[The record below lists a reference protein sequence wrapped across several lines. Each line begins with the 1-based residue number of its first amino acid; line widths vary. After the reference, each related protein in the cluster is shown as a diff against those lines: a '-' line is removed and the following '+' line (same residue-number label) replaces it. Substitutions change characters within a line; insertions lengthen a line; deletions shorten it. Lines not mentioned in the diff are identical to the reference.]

1 MLDICGNYPWDE
13 PMSDADTPHMLYVAW
28 AYPPARGSGVYRALA
43 TANTFASHGWRVTV
57 LTAERETFAKTGGSD
72 ESLEAHV
79 HPSIRIERIP
89 FDVPAYRADLRA
101 WSRWRARF
109 PEFWNAWQSIRERRI
124 FPEAV
129 YGAWRPVLEAE
140 ALRIHRADPVDLTI
154 ATANPN
160 VDFAAAYALHRDG
173 GVPFVMDYRDAWQL
187 DMFRGVRLSA
197 PGSRVDQLERRYVSA
212 AREIWFVNEPIARWH
227 RRLYPEAADRMHVV
241 ANGFD
246 EELATFPTAVRADR
260 RHGLVFGYVGTIHDV
275 TPLPA
280 LLDGWRRAREHS
292 SVVANAR
299 LELFGYLGH
308 AGVPSD
314 RWSGLIREHAHLGVT
329 HGGPVA
335 KARITATY
343 SRFDALVLLLGGSS
357 FVTSGK
363 VFEYCATGLPIAS
376 VHAPE
381 SAASD
386 VLRHYGAWS
395 PTSSL
400 RADDVAEAL
409 IRAAELA
416 AGQTESMRGELQ
428 RWASQFERR
437 AQFIGPLDRLREGLR

>member
-1 MLDICGNYPWDE
+1 
-13 PMSDADTPHMLYVAW
+13 MSDADKPHLLYVAW
-28 AYPPARGSGVYRALA
+28 GFPPGRGSGVYRALA
-43 TANTFASHGWRVTV
+43 TANTFASQGWRVTV
-57 LTAERETFAKTGGSD
+57 LTVERETFTTTDGGD

-89 FDVPAYRADLRA
+89 FDVPVYRTNLRA

-109 PEFWNAWQSIRERRI
+109 PEFWNAWQFVRERGI

-140 ALRIHRADPVDLTI
+140 ALRIHRTDPVDLTI

-160 VDFAAAYALHRDG
+160 VDFAAAFALYQHG
-173 GVPFVMDYRDAWQL
+173 GVPFVLDYRDAWQL
-187 DMFRGVRLSA
+187 DLSRGVRLSA
-197 PGSRVDQLERRYVSA
+197 PGSRIDQLERRYVSA

-227 RRLYPEAADRMHVV
+227 RHLYPDAEDRMHVV

-246 EELATFPTAVRADR
+246 EELAQFPTAVRADR
-260 RHGLVFGYVGTIHDV
+260 DEGLVFGYVGTISDV
-275 TPLPA
+275 MPLPA
-280 LLDGWRRAREHS
+280 LLDGWRRARERSHLM
-292 SVVANAR
+292 ANAR

-314 RWSGLIREHAHLGVT
+314 RWSRLIREYADEGVT

-335 KARITATY
+335 KARIAATY
-343 SRFDALVLLLGGSS
+343 SRFDALVLVLGDSS

-363 VFEYCATGLPIAS
+363 VFEYCATGLPIVS
-376 VHAPE
+376 VHAPQ

-386 VLRHYGAWS
+386 VLRHYEGWS
-395 PTSSL
+395 ATSSL
-400 RADDVAEAL
+400 RADDVAEAF

-416 AGQTESMRGELQ
+416 SVQTESMRSELQ
-428 RWASQFERR
+428 TWAAQFERG
-437 AQFIGPLDRLREGLR
+437 AQFDGPLRRLREGLR